1 MEYWDIIRRTRIVAG
16 YSIRAWAAACGVS
29 ATCAVAWEAGRYC
42 PNYAHRER
50 ISSLA
55 STGACRYEHERALV
69 RRELAQQLHG
79 AAADHARNYARYP
92 RRNIA

>member
-1 MEYWDIIRRTRIVAG
+1 MEYWEIIRRTRILAG

-55 STGACRYEHERALV
+55 STGACRYEHERNLV
-69 RRELAQQLHG
+69 RRELAQQLHN

-92 RRNIA
+92 RRIA